1 MGDNW
6 MLRYHFKIKR
16 RGPTLPSEFSS
27 GFVGEV
33 CWLISV
39 DPKSKSK
46 GLIFN

>member
-27 GFVGEV
+27 GFVGEAETGDATW
-33 CWLISV
+33 C
-39 DPKSKSK
+39 
-46 GLIFN
+46 GETAFCG